1 MAFVA
6 SEEELVGG
14 QGEWGGAVRK
24 VPREGGDPVRSSELG
39 KLERGRVRAR
49 ELRGAAWFRAW
60 ERDGCGGAPVACGRR
75 QTAGSGLARSG
86 WRAAGRGLGGVM
98 QEFPPV
104 HGTEGLKKS

>member
-39 KLERGRVRAR
+39 AR
-49 ELRGAAWFRAW
+49 KARK
-60 ERDGCGGAPVACGRR
+60 R
-75 QTAGSGLARSG
+75 QSQGP
-86 WRAAGRGLGGVM
+86 RAAGSSV
-98 QEFPPV
+98 V
-104 HGTEGLKKS
+104 

>member
-75 QTAGSGLARSG
+75 LAQAWPGVAGGPRGGGWGGGDARISTSA
-86 WRAAGRGLGGVM
+86 WDRG
-98 QEFPPV
+98 
-104 HGTEGLKKS
+104 S